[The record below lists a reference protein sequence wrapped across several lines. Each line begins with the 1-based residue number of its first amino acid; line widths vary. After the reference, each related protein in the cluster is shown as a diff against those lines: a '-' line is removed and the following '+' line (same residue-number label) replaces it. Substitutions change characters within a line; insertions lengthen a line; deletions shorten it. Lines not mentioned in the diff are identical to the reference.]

1 MKLVST
7 QKFGINIVFSWDDCN
22 THEKL
27 ETMDMKNLGGRQGAL
42 WSMWKWWFEKYITQ
56 YKTD

>member
-1 MKLVST
+1 MQLVST

-27 ETMDMKNLGGRQGAL
+27 ETMVMKNLRVDKVHYGLCENGDLRN
-42 WSMWKWWFEKYITQ
+42 T
-56 YKTD
+56 

>member
-1 MKLVST
+1 MQLVYT

-27 ETMDMKNLGGRQGAL
+27 DTMVMQTFGGKQGGL
-42 WSMWKWWFEKYITQ
+42 WSM
-56 YKTD
+56 

>member
-42 WSMWKWWFEKYITQ
+42 WSM
-56 YKTD
+56 